1 MFMDKKERFKVIS
14 GAHLLLMKE
23 NKILLLKRRSSFYND
38 STYTL
43 VSGHLDGNETL
54 RAALCREA
62 NEEIG
67 IKLEPNDLIPLHTVH
82 EKDIGKEYITLFFS
96 VKSWSGDPKNMEPE
110 KCYELGWFDINNLP
124 ENTSILIKTIIPKIL
139 KGEIYSEFGW

>member
-14 GAHLLLMKE
+14 GAHLLLMKD

-38 STYTL
+38 GLYTL

-54 RAALCREA
+54 RNALCREA

-67 IKLEPNDLIPLHTVH
+67 IKLEPNNLTPLHTVH
-82 EKDIGKEYITLFFS
+82 EKDIGNEYITLFFS
-96 VKSWSGDPKNMEPE
+96 VKSWIGDPKNMEPE

-124 ENTSILIKTIIPKIL
+124 ENTSALIKTTIPKIL